1 MEIASGKGEKGD
13 VEKPGTRWEWRRVE
27 REEVGGESSRSI
39 NEKQGTGV
47 GEKGEKVKRNYE
59 NGDCKKREK

>member
-1 MEIASGKGEKGD
+1 MEKVRRETLRSRGHDGNGEDGEELKGRRCGD
-13 VEKPGTRWEWRRVE
+13 ESTN
-27 REEVGGESSRSI
+27 EE
-39 NEKQGTGV
+39 QGTGV

>member
-1 MEIASGKGEKGD
+1 
-13 VEKPGTRWEWRRVE
+13 VEKVRRETLRSRGHDGNGEELKGRRWGV
-27 REEVGGESSRSI
+27 ESSRSI